1 MRVIRI
7 LKAALSHLSH
17 NFIPIIATSLC
28 VALFVIVSCAPDPK
42 KLDLELPANRGMVW
56 NYNVLEINRGDT
68 TMAGTIR
75 SEIIETGTIEGLNNA
90 VQFEYE
96 WELERYRF
104 TDRPIRFTAST
115 YRPNGDYIDIYT
127 ESYFDLLDRTLDD
140 YGLDTMFVDDDDP
153 FEVWDAANESGQYTF
168 ITLDEMD
175 LGWTNLFYRG
185 ANPDVPEDIHQ
196 SYAFPVFFIYRQDTL
211 SGSVSLKSNIR
222 FDAYDFVD
230 LTDSTS
236 VLTNRMLL
244 TTYFDFDL
252 KRNGDDLP
260 PFRALM
266 EFYNWMHPEQGVLK
280 RERKPFG
287 IYVPQVPSRYPIIEI
302 PGQIWKLTSVEAFS
316 LGS

>member
-1 MRVIRI
+1 LRVIRI
-7 LKAALSHLSH
+7 LNLPSSRILKHHPSVWICLSLL
-17 NFIPIIATSLC
+17 FIGLI
-28 VALFVIVSCAPDPK
+28 SCAPDPK
-42 KLDLELPANRGMVW
+42 TLELDLPADRGMVW
-56 NYNVLEINRGDT
+56 NYDVLEIQRGDT
-68 TMAGTIR
+68 TFAGTIR

-96 WELERYRF
+96 MDFERYKF
-104 TDRPIRFTAST
+104 TERPVRFTAST
-115 YRPNGDYIDIYT
+115 YRQNGDYIDIYT
-127 ESYFDLLDRTLDD
+127 ESYFDLIDRTLDD
-140 YGLDTMFVDDDDP
+140 YGLDTMFVDDNDP
-153 FEVWDAANESGQYTF
+153 FEIWDAANESNQYTF
-168 ITLDEMD
+168 LTLNEMD
-175 LGWTNLFYRG
+175 LGWTHLFYRG
-185 ANPDVPEDIHQ
+185 ANPDVPEEIHQ
-196 SYAFPVFFIYRQDTL
+196 SYSFPIYFIYRQDTL

-222 FDAYDFVD
+222 FDAFDFVE

-236 VLTNRMLL
+236 ILTNRMLL

-287 IYVPQVPSRYPIIEI
+287 IFVPQLPSRYPIIEI